1 MLNATVYLTHSL
13 ITDELILKDKN
24 VIIIDV
30 LRATSTINIALSN
43 GAKEVIP
50 ADTPTKAARIGKGAG
65 NSLLCGERH
74 GKIVE
79 GFNLGNSPL
88 EYTPET
94 VKDKVL
100 VFSTTNGT
108 MSILKAKYAKNCVLA
123 SFLNIDRVV
132 DFIKELNEDFVIICS
147 GKLNNFCI
155 EDTVCAGVILK
166 KLKKQKVEL
175 NINDPEVTSEVLAKH
190 YLKDASNLQEE
201 AIFKMF
207 SESEHG
213 KYLIGIGF
221 EEDLN
226 LCSKLNSYPA
236 LPMYQNGLIKLKEV
250 FDNEAIQKAAM
261 KKTLIHDSAA

>member
-1 MLNATVYLTHSL
+1 MLNATIYLTHSL
-13 ITDELILKDKN
+13 IADELTLKDKN

-30 LRATSTINIALSN
+30 LRATSTINVALSN

-65 NSLLCGERH
+65 NSLLCGERN

-88 EYTPET
+88 EYAPET

-108 MSILKAKYAKNCVLA
+108 LSILKAKYAKTCVLA

-132 DFIKELNEDFVIICS
+132 DFIKNLNEDFVIICS

-155 EDTVCAGVILK
+155 EDTVCAGMILK
-166 KLKKQKVEL
+166 KLKKNKIDL
-175 NINDPEVTSEVLAKH
+175 AINDPEVTSEVLAKH
-190 YLKDASNLQEE
+190 YLKDASSAQDD
-201 AIFKMF
+201 AILKMLN
-207 SESEHG
+207 ETEHG
-213 KYLIGIGF
+213 KYLISIGF
-221 EEDLN
+221 EEDLK
-226 LCSKLNSYPA
+226 LCSKLNSYSA
-236 LPMYQNGLIKLKEV
+236 LPMYQNGLIKLKEA
-250 FDNEAIQKAAM
+250 FDNDALQKAAM
-261 KKTLIHDSAA
+261 KKTVIHDSAA

>member
-1 MLNATVYLTHSL
+1 MLNATIYLTHSL
-13 ITDELILKDKN
+13 INDELTLKDKN
-24 VIIIDV
+24 VIVIDV

-88 EYTPET
+88 EYTPEI

-132 DFIKELNEDFVIICS
+132 EFIKELNEDFVIICS

-155 EDTVCAGVILK
+155 EDTVCAGMILR
-166 KLKKQKVEL
+166 KLKKNKVDL
-175 NINDPEVTSEVLAKH
+175 VVNDPEISAEVLAKH
-190 YLKDASNLQEE
+190 YLKDASNAQDD
-201 AIFKMF
+201 AVFKMF
-207 SESEHG
+207 TETEHG

-221 EEDLN
+221 EEDLK
-226 LCSKLNSYPA
+226 LCSNQNSYST